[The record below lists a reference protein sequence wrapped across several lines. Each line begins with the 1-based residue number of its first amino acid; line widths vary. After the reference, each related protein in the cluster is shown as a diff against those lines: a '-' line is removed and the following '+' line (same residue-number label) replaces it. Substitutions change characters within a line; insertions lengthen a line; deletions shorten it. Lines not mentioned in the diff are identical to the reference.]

1 VRRLVARA
9 DGAVGRVPMLRLV
22 LVWLAVLAL
31 AALVLSA
38 VGVLQLPF
46 GGLLA
51 TLVVA
56 VAASWI
62 GDRVMAGL
70 ARARPVGE
78 SALVTGLILFLVVFP
93 SGTATSLLLT
103 AGAALVANASKYLI
117 RLGGRHV
124 LNPAAVGLFVGG
136 LTGLAGSAWWVATPV
151 LLPILLVAVLLVVVR
166 TRIVGPV
173 LVLVVLGG
181 VLQIVA
187 VVATGATLAA
197 ALALLPST
205 PLLFLAGIMF
215 TEPITLP
222 PRRGQRYAEAVLVAV
237 LLTVPY
243 VAPISLLTLRP
254 TPELALLIGNV
265 FAVIAARPAAA
276 GMRLVGRR
284 ALTPTAVEYAFRPD
298 RPLPHRAGQYL
309 ELQVPHRGSDLRGTR
324 RSLTIASAPEEAD
337 GTVRVAVRLR
347 TPASTFKRALDD
359 LPVGSPVRAVTVTG
373 GFTLPEDRRIPLLL
387 VASGI
392 GITPFV
398 SQLRHDAAE
407 TAAGAR
413 ARDVVLVDRV
423 PAADEIPYLPE
434 LAATGVRV
442 LLVCPDPE
450 SLPPLPDHWHVSTS
464 FDAAALAAV
473 LPDPGTRL
481 AYVSGSPRFLGTAR
495 TVLAEVGVRR
505 VRTDAFAGY

>member
-1 VRRLVARA
+1 MRRLAARA
-9 DGAVGRVPMLRLV
+9 DSAIGRVPMLRLL
-22 LVWLAVLAL
+22 LVWLIVLAV
-31 AALVLSA
+31 AALVLSL
-38 VGVLQLPF
+38 VGALALPF
-46 GGLLA
+46 PALLA

-62 GDRVMAGL
+62 GDRLMAGL
-70 ARARPVGE
+70 ARARPVGD
-78 SALVTGLILFLVVFP
+78 SALVTGLILFLIVFP
-93 SGTATSLLLT
+93 SDAVPSLLLT
-103 AGAALVANASKYLI
+103 AAAALIANASKYLI

-124 LNPAAVGLFVGG
+124 LNPAAVGLFVVG

-151 LLPILLVAVLLVVVR
+151 LLPVLLIAVVLVVVR
-166 TRIVGPV
+166 TRLVGPV
-173 LVLVVLGG
+173 VVLVVLGAL
-181 VLQIVA
+181 LQIGA
-187 VVATGATLAA
+187 VLLAGSDPGAAVG
-197 ALALLPST
+197 LLPST

-222 PRRGQRYAEAVLVAV
+222 PRRGQRYAEAVLVAI

-243 VAPISLLTLRP
+243 VAPIALATLRP

-265 FAVIAARPAAA
+265 FAVLVARPAAA
-276 GMRLVGRR
+276 GMRFAGSRR
-284 ALTPTAVEYAFRPD
+284 LSPTAVEYAFRPD

-309 ELQVPHRGSDLRGTR
+309 ELHVPHRSGDLRGAR
-324 RSLTIASAPEEAD
+324 RSLTIASAPGEAD

-347 TPASTFKRALDD
+347 EPVSTFKRALDD

-373 GFTLPEDRRIPLLL
+373 GFTLPDDRSVPLLL

-407 TAAGAR
+407 VAAGAPP
-413 ARDVVLVDRV
+413 RDVLLVDRV

-450 SLPPLPDHWHVSTS
+450 GLPPLPEHWHVASTL
-464 FDAAALAAV
+464 DAASLAAV
-473 LPDPGTRL
+473 LPDPEKRV
-481 AYVSGSPRFLGTAR
+481 AYLSGSPGFLAAAR
-495 TVLAEVGVRR
+495 GVLGAVGVRR
-505 VRTDAFAGY
+505 IRTDAFAGY

>member
-1 VRRLVARA
+1 MRRLLSRL
-9 DGAVGRVPMLRLV
+9 DSGIGRVPMLRLV
-22 LVWLAVLAL
+22 LAWLIVLAV

-38 VGVLQLPF
+38 VGVLQYPF
-46 GGLLA
+46 IGLLA

-62 GDRVMAGL
+62 GDRVMAAL
-70 ARARPVGE
+70 ARARPVDE

-93 SGTATSLLLT
+93 SSTPTSLLLT
-103 AGAALVANASKYLI
+103 AGAALAANASKYLI

-124 LNPAAVGLFVGG
+124 LNPAATGLFVVG
-136 LTGLAGSAWWVATPV
+136 LTGLTGSAWWVATPV
-151 LLPILLVAVLLVVVR
+151 LLPVLVVAVVLVIVRTRLVGPVVVLVVV
-166 TRIVGPV
+166 GA
-173 LVLVVLGG
+173 

-187 VVATGATLAA
+187 VVATGADVLTAA
-197 ALALLPST
+197 ALLPST

-222 PRRGQRYAEAVLVAV
+222 PRRGQRYAEAVLVAI

-243 VAPISLLTLRP
+243 VAPISVLTLRP

-265 FAVIAARPAAA
+265 FALVVARPVAA
-276 GMRLVGRR
+276 GMRLVERR
-284 ALTPTAVEYAFRPD
+284 ALTPTAVEFAFRPD

-309 ELQVPHRGSDLRGTR
+309 ELHVPHRGADFRGTR
-324 RSLTIASAPEEAD
+324 RSFTIASAPEEVD
-337 GTVRVAVRLR
+337 GTVRVAIRLR
-347 TPASTFKRALDD
+347 KPASSFKRALDR
-359 LPVGSPVRAVTVTG
+359 LPVGAPVRAVTVTG
-373 GFTLPEDRRIPLLL
+373 GFTLPDDRAVPLLL
-387 VASGI
+387 VAGGI

-407 TAAGAR
+407 VAAGAR
-413 ARDVVLVDRV
+413 ARDVLLVDRV

-450 SLPPLPDHWHVSTS
+450 ALPPLPDHWHVVRA

-473 LPDPGTRL
+473 LPDPASRL
-481 AYVSGSPRFLGTAR
+481 AYVSGSPSFLGTAR
-495 TVLAEVGVRR
+495 SILAEVGVRR
-505 VRTDAFAGY
+505 VRSDAFAGY

>member
-1 VRRLVARA
+1 MRRLLARG
-9 DGAVGRVPMLRLV
+9 DAVLGRVPMLRLV
-22 LVWLAVLAL
+22 LVWLVVPSA

-38 VGVLQLPF
+38 VGVLQQGF
-46 GGLLA
+46 AALLA

-56 VAASWI
+56 VAASWL
-62 GDRVMAGL
+62 GDRVMASL

-93 SGTATSLLLT
+93 STEAQNLLLT
-103 AGAALVANASKYLI
+103 AAAALIANASKYLV

-124 LNPAAVGLFVGG
+124 LNPAATGLLVVG
-136 LTGLAGSAWWVATPV
+136 LTGLTGSAWWVATPV
-151 LLPILLVAVLLVVVR
+151 LLPVLVVAVVLIAVR
-166 TRIVGPV
+166 TRLLGPV
-173 LVLVVLGG
+173 LVLVALGAA
-181 VLQIVA
+181 LQVGA
-187 VVATGATLAA
+187 VVASGSDAVAA
-197 ALALLPST
+197 AALLPST
-205 PLLFLAGIMF
+205 PLLFLAGVMF

-222 PRRGQRYAEAVLVAV
+222 PRRGQRYAEAVLVAL

-243 VAPISLLTLRP
+243 VAPIHLLTLRP

-265 FAVIAARPAAA
+265 FAVVAARPAAA
-276 GMRLVGRR
+276 GMRLVERR
-284 ALTPTAVEYAFRPD
+284 ALTPTAVEFAFRPD
-298 RPLPHRAGQYL
+298 RPLRHRAGQYL

-347 TPASTFKRALDD
+347 EPASTFKRALDG

-373 GFTLPEDRRIPLLL
+373 GFTLPDDRTVPLLL
-387 VASGI
+387 VAGGI

-413 ARDVVLVDRV
+413 PRDLLLVDRV
-423 PAADEIPYLPE
+423 PAGDEIPYLPE

-442 LLVCPDPE
+442 LLVCPDPA
-450 SLPPLPDHWHVSTS
+450 SLPPLPEHWHVSPV

-473 LPDPGTRL
+473 LPDPAKRI
-481 AYVSGSPRFLGTAR
+481 AYVSGSPEFLGAAR
-495 TVLAEVGVRR
+495 TVLAQVGVRR